1 VVSIVYCIST
11 QTGEYIS
18 INRNYKDT
26 VFRRLFNTKEKLLEL
41 YNAIFGTDYK
51 DWSAIKI
58 NTLENVLFMG
68 MRNDISFVI
77 YGVLVLLEHQSTI
90 NKNLAARMFL
100 YLSKIYEKI
109 ISEDAPNALYKRD
122 EVELPNPEFIV
133 LCNGKEDFPKEEII
147 NISAVFKNK
156 DRKNRLDMEVR
167 VININKG
174 VNPELESKSKT
185 LADYISLITKI
196 REYEKNHPLEEAIKL
211 AVKYCVDNDILKEF
225 LLENATE
232 VVGMLATEFD
242 MDIALKVAREE
253 GKEEGKKEV
262 QYILDLMAQGLSY
275 EEIKKKIEENN
286 N

>member
-1 VVSIVYCIST
+1 M
-11 QTGEYIS
+11 S
-18 INRNYKDT
+18 INRKYKDT
-26 VFRRLFNTKEKLLEL
+26 VFRRLFNTQEKLLEL
-41 YNAIFGTDYK
+41 YNALFGTNYK

-58 NTLENVLFMG
+58 NTLDNVLFMG

-109 ISEDAPNALYKRD
+109 ASEDDPNALYKWNA
-122 EVELPNPEFIV
+122 VEFPNPEFIV
-133 LCNGKEDFPKEEII
+133 LYNGKEDFPKEEII
-147 NISAVFKNK
+147 NITTVFKNK

-196 REYEKNHPLEEAIKL
+196 REYETNNPLEKSIKL
-211 AVKYCVDNDILKEF
+211 AVKYCIENDILKEF
-225 LLENATE
+225 LLEHAQE

-242 MDIALKVAREE
+242 MDIALEVAHRDGMQTGIEKGREE
-253 GKEEGKKEV
+253 GREQFQNYV
-262 QYILDLMAQGLSY
+262 LDLMAQGLSY
-275 EEIKKKIEENN
+275 EEIKKIIEENKKVQI
-286 N
+286 

>member
-1 VVSIVYCIST
+1 ML
-11 QTGEYIS
+11 

-58 NTLENVLFMG
+58 NTLDNILFMG

-100 YLSKIYEKI
+100 YLSKLYEKI
-109 ISEDAPNALYKRD
+109 IGEDDPNALYKWN

-133 LCNGKEDFPKEEII
+133 LYNGKEDFPKEEII

-174 VNPELESKSKT
+174 VNPELESKCKT

-211 AVKYCVDNDILKEF
+211 AVKYCIDNDILKEF
-225 LLENATE
+225 LLENALE

-262 QYILDLMAQGLSY
+262 QYVLDLMAQGLSY
-275 EEIKKKIEENN
+275 EEIKKKIEEKNN
-286 N
+286 